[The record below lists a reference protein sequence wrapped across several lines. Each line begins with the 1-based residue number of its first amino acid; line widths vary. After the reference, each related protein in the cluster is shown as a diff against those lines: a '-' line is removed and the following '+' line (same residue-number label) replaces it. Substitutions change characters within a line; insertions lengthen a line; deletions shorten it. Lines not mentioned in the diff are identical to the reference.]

1 MDAHVKKNL
10 IYFIYHN
17 GSLHHYHV
25 LNLKLLSMFWS
36 VFDGQKIVKIAVD
49 GDYPI
54 DALVS
59 LLPKDCEYRVV
70 RNIPKTGECVH
81 FLDSLVEVEGGMTFY
96 GHCKG
101 VTRPMLRGLDIW
113 VTQLYR
119 KNLENVPRLGDKIF
133 AGVCG
138 KLLPCPPYVPEPFH
152 YSGSFYW
159 FNTDK
164 VKERLKGKQIVM
176 EKYVTERF
184 PGMMATKE
192 ECIFGYASS
201 DRALN
206 FYEERTWR
214 TLR

>member
-1 MDAHVKKNL
+1 MVADARKNL
-10 IYFIYHN
+10 IYFIYYN
-17 GSLHHYHV
+17 GRLHHYHV

-49 GDYPI
+49 GDYDLTPI
-54 DALVS
+54 VNM
-59 LLPKDCEYRVV
+59 LPKDCEYIVV
-70 RNIPKTGECVH
+70 KNVPQTGECIH
-81 FLDSLVEVEGGMTFY
+81 FLESLVEVKGGMTFY

-101 VTRPMLRGLDIW
+101 VTRPAWRGLDMWI
-113 VTQLYR
+113 THLYR

-159 FNTDK
+159 FATDK
-164 VKERLKGKQIVM
+164 VKARLKNKKIVM

-184 PGMMATKE
+184 PGMMATE
-192 ECIFGYASS
+192 DECIFGFASS
-201 DRALN
+201 KQAHN
-206 FYEERTWR
+206 FYDERTWR
-214 TLR
+214 TIR